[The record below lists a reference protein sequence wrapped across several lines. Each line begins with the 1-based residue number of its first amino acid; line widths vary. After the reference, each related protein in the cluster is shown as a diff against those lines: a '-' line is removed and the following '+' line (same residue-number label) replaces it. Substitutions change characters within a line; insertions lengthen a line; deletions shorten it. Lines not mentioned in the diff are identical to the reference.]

1 MVAAL
6 STFIF
11 ILISEIELFYRFIVR
26 DFVYSE
32 EEVMAGKNELSK
44 LESDK
49 KKQFVSAFLS
59 VTESV
64 KCLAVLF

>member
-6 STFIF
+6 STFIC
-11 ILISEIELFYRFIVR
+11 ILTNEIELFYRFIVR

-49 KKQFVSAFLS
+49 KKQFVSAVLS
-59 VTESV
+59 VR
-64 KCLAVLF
+64 K